1 MENVLDHSFLPER
14 YLETICSIPHGSF
27 HEKPLSDYLV
37 KFAKERGLRYK
48 QYPNWNVIIYKD
60 ASPGYENHEPIMLQS
75 HIDMVCEKDPG
86 YEHDFEKDP
95 LSLYVEDGILR
106 AHGTTLGA
114 DDGVGVAYMMAFLE
128 DDSLPHPALECVFTV
143 QEEVGLI
150 GAKELA
156 FEDISAKRMIGLD
169 DMGGSTSYVSSC
181 GSQRIALEKTYALSC
196 EGNETKPGYCL
207 KIGGLEGGHSG
218 VCINKER
225 GNAIKLA
232 ARVLYKMT
240 KSYDIA
246 ISEIH
251 GGGKDNVIPTNID
264 LTFSA
269 NADFESLNAIVMDM
283 QAIFKSELE
292 FSDPGVTLTFATC
305 DCPKTLSIKDSEEI
319 IRFLTLLPHGLR
331 HKSMKIQNLTTVS
344 ENLANVQCIDGVVKI
359 RYFSRSEQDSFLQM
373 MADEI
378 AILADLFDFTMTAS
392 ESEPGWKYQEN
403 SDIRQKLFDAYHAVT
418 GNHMKP
424 IAEHG
429 GLETGFISGGIPG
442 IDIVT
447 CGPFCEGYH
456 TTKEFLDLQSFRTI
470 YEVLKYTLKTL

>member
-14 YLETICSIPHGSF
+14 YLEIICSIPHGSF

-37 KFAKERGLRYK
+37 QFAKERGLRYK
-48 QYPNWNVIIYKD
+48 QYPNWNVIIYKS
-60 ASPGYENHEPIMLQS
+60 ASPGYEDHEPIMLQS
-75 HIDMVCEKDPG
+75 HIDMVCEKEPG

-114 DDGVGVAYMMAFLE
+114 DDGVGVAYMLAFLE
-128 DDSLPHPALECVFTV
+128 DDSLHHPPLECVFTV

-181 GSQRIALEKTYALSC
+181 GSQRILLEKAYKFSC
-196 EGNETKPGYCL
+196 QTMPGYHL
-207 KIGGLEGGHSG
+207 SIGGLEGGHSG

-232 ARVLYKMT
+232 ARVLFEMT
-240 KSYDIA
+240 KSYEIA
-246 ISEIH
+246 IGEIH
-251 GGGKDNVIPTNID
+251 GGGKDNVIATNFDI
-264 LTFSA
+264 TFSS
-269 NADFESLNAIVMDM
+269 NADFDTLNTIVMDM
-283 QAIFKSELE
+283 QSIFQSELE
-292 FSDPGVTLTFATC
+292 FSDPDVTLTFAPC
-305 DCPKTLSIKDSEEI
+305 ECKETLSTEDSTEL
-319 IRFLTLLPHGLR
+319 IRCLCLLPHGFR

-344 ENLANVQCIDGVVKI
+344 ENLANVQLTGGKVTI
-359 RYFSRSEQDSFLQM
+359 RYFSRSEQGSFLKM
-373 MADEI
+373 MANEI
-378 AILADLFDFTMTAS
+378 AILSDLFGFTMT
-392 ESEPGWKYQEN
+392 ESDPEPGWKYVEN
-403 SDIRQKLFDAYHAVT
+403 SEIRKKLFDAYHAIT
-418 GNHMKP
+418 GSEMRP

-456 TTKEFLDLQSFRTI
+456 TTKEFLDLSSFRTI
-470 YEVLKYTLKTL
+470 YEVLKYTLKSL